1 MRTVSVVVL
10 LVMAG
15 CGNLAEPPERVGRL
29 GAALDD
35 SGRLEVLVAACR
47 EGVVMVSIAEGRTA
61 DMSDDEQNARVG
73 AWTAVGDEAPRT
85 LRPADPGAEWRGDAA
100 AGPTGDTVWIID
112 GTLQGQDG
120 TALHGPAV
128 SADDLA
134 ALGPD
139 RVMVHGEPGVSVPRT
154 GFDGDCS

>member
-10 LVMAG
+10 LLLAG

-35 SGRLEVLVAACR
+35 SGRLEVLVA
-47 EGVVMVSIAEGRTA
+47 IAEGRTA